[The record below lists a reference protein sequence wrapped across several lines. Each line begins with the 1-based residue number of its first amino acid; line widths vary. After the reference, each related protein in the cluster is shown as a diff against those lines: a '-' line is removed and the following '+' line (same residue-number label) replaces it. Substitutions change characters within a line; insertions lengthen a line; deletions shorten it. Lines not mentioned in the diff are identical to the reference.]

1 MATKTYELLADVALD
16 QKVDLKNSL
25 FQSETRFANYASRI
39 YSNMEQGLPL
49 IISALEII
57 KLEKRDG
64 NSEDR
69 DKAKEAEELQLSL
82 QNKKFAI
89 VLCGLVDIYNKFG
102 QIVENLQKVNTLPWQ
117 RLDLFNKHVKD
128 LEKMLEILKKKE
140 NGHEQCKEETK
151 REQEKDSKE
160 KSGTEDKKNIKKTR
174 ILKKN
179 VKKNMLQA
187 VLKIKTMQS
196 ILKIEKVRGV
206 QLSNYWGC

>member
-1 MATKTYELLADVALD
+1 
-16 QKVDLKNSL
+16 
-25 FQSETRFANYASRI
+25 
-39 YSNMEQGLPL
+39 MEQDLPL

-160 KSGTEDKKNIKKTR
+160 KSGTEDKKNNEENKNTEEKCKEKYVASSSEDKDNAKHTKDR
-174 ILKKN
+174 KGKKN
-179 VKKNMLQA
+179 NPETKK
-187 VLKIKTMQS
+187 
-196 ILKIEKVRGV
+196 
-206 QLSNYWGC
+206 C